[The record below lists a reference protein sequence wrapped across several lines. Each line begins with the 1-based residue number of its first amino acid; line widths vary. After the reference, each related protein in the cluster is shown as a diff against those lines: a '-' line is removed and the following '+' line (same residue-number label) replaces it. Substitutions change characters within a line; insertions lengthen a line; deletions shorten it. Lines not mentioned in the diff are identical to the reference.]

1 MRVVHVPGHT
11 PGSVALHFPEL
22 GAIIVGDAMQ
32 YRFGRLML
40 PHRLFT
46 QDMPQAIAS
55 IRKLAALDFDTLCF
69 SHFRPIVRDA
79 DLRVREFVREL
90 TA

>member
-46 QDMPQAIAS
+46 QDMPQAITS